1 MQSNYDSGSLR
12 NILNIF
18 FSNLPFMR
26 RIFFVCVAVSFLVP
40 VLSVQKY
47 TPSGEIMVLSKKIA
61 QGNREEVGIATG
73 VRYIPVSLTDME
85 TENSI
90 LRSLPIIRKTVA
102 DLYIDGLLN
111 LEHSYFDERI
121 NEPLKDRLSRL
132 QSLTSSSEMI
142 AEDQLAINELTKSAV
157 ASLNISTIPGSN
169 IILISYE
176 TKDPEVGSAFVN
188 KLMDNYFVKRQEL
201 ITNES
206 PVAPFLKKKEVYKE
220 RMKLLEENKVD
231 LLNKYGITSSKEE
244 LSQVLQ
250 NINRENIELNRLID
264 THLMEKSWLAYI
276 DTQLTTLK
284 KAPLK
289 SFSFPYSFDRSG
301 ASKGTYYVDAE
312 MKQQVQ
318 KIASMQTEY
327 ATVLLSFKSDT
338 DTVSMLSKE
347 LSEQKTRLINLVNNR
362 VLERSKNMIVLEETI
377 KNRRLRIGTYNER
390 AKILNTVTSLE
401 DEINVELTA
410 VSDTYFRLNQVYE
423 EMRSKQLSELDDF
436 SNVKVL
442 SRATIPL
449 EPSTPSAM
457 LLFALSIF
465 VSLVIAI
472 TMGMVREY
480 FDRRFR
486 YPEQALTELGVPTV
500 AVIDDSQSNTDSSSV
515 HITVDQY

>member
-1 MQSNYDSGSLR
+1 MQSNYNDGSFR
-12 NILNIF
+12 SVLNIF
-18 FSNLPFMR
+18 FANLPFMR
-26 RIFFVCVAVSFLVP
+26 RIFLVCVAVSLLAPALSEKKYVP
-40 VLSVQKY
+40 
-47 TPSGEIMVLSKKIA
+47 TGEIMVLSKKIA
-61 QGNREEVGIATG
+61 QGNRGEVGLATG

-85 TENSI
+85 TENNI
-90 LRSLPIIRKTVA
+90 LRSLPVIRKTVT
-102 DLYIDGLLN
+102 DLYTDGLLHI
-111 LEHSYFDERI
+111 ESSYFDEQI
-121 NEPLKDRLSRL
+121 VEPLKERFS
-132 QSLTSSSEMI
+132 SLLNLTTSSEMMD
-142 AEDQLAINELTKSAV
+142 EDQLAINELVKLAV

-169 IILISYE
+169 IILISFE
-176 TKDPEVGSAFVN
+176 TENPEVGSAFVN

-206 PVAPFLKKKEVYKE
+206 SVASFLKKKDVYKE
-220 RMKLLEENKVD
+220 RIKRLEKNRVD
-231 LLNKYGITSSKEE
+231 LLNKHGITSSKEE

-264 THLMEKSWLAYI
+264 THLMEKSWLVYI
-276 DTQLTTLK
+276 NTQLATLK

-289 SFSFPYSFDRSG
+289 SFSFPYSFDGSG
-301 ASKGTYYVDAE
+301 ASKGAYYVDAE

-327 ATVLLSFKSDT
+327 ATVLLSFRRDT
-338 DTVSMLSKE
+338 DAVSMLSKE

-362 VLERSKNMIVLEETI
+362 VLERSESLRLLEEAI
-377 KNRRLRIGTYNER
+377 RNKELRIRNYRER
-390 AKILNTVTSLE
+390 VNTLNTVTSLE
-401 DEINVELTA
+401 DEISLELTA

-457 LLFALSIF
+457 LIFALSIF
-465 VSLVIAI
+465 VSIVIAI

-500 AVIDDSQSNTDSSSV
+500 AIFDDSQPGPNSSSLR
-515 HITVDQY
+515 ITVDQH